1 MRVAIIGGGWAGL
14 AAAVELTSQKI
25 PVTVYEAA
33 HEPGGRARKIQT
45 NNLDLDNGQHILL
58 GAYSECLRLMK
69 LCGVADN
76 ALLRLPL
83 QWFFHPDF
91 LIQSDGLVEKLP
103 APLDL
108 LGAFIKAK
116 GMTPTE
122 KLSVMRFMTAMKLR
136 GFKLKQD
143 TTVSALLDEHS
154 QHGKL
159 RDCLWEPLCV
169 SALNTPIKISSAQ
182 IFLNVIRDGLFGGK
196 GDSDM
201 LIPQKNL
208 GAIFPQ
214 PAMDYVAQHGG
225 EIRSGVSVTEIK
237 PLASS
242 FSVVTRDDE
251 QTFSHIICAAGPHQL
266 AYLIE
271 TIPELQ
277 PTLRQI
283 ASLEYE
289 PIVTIYI
296 QYNQILTIDHAMTG
310 FNGSVVQWIFNR
322 EKLSGHKGLLAAV
335 ISASGTHREWAGD
348 VLAQKV
354 IAEIAQTFPQL
365 GAPLWHKVITEKR
378 ATFSCRPNLSR
389 PQNNTLL
396 KNFYLAGDYTHSDY
410 PGTLEGAVRSG
421 VQCAQLILDSVKP

>member
-14 AAAVELTSQKI
+14 AAAAELTAKNI

-33 HEPGGRARKIQT
+33 REAGGRARKIHY
-45 NNLDLDNGQHILL
+45 NDLDLDNGQHILL

-69 LCGVADN
+69 LCGVAED

-83 QWFFHPDF
+83 EWFFHPGF
-91 LIQSDGLVEKLP
+91 LIQSNGLAAKLP

-116 GMTPTE
+116 GMTPTQ
-122 KLSVMRFMTAMKLR
+122 KFSVMRFMTVMKLR

-143 TTVSALLDEHS
+143 TTVAALLDAHE
-154 QHGKL
+154 QTGKL

-169 SALNTPIKISSAQ
+169 SALNTPIKLASAQ
-182 IFLNVIRDGLFGGK
+182 IFLNVLRDGLFGGK

-214 PAMDYVAQHGG
+214 PVLDYVAQHGG
-225 EIRSGVSVTEIK
+225 EIRAGISVAEIK
-237 PLASS
+237 SLASG
-242 FSVVTRDDE
+242 FSVVTREDE
-251 QTFSHIICAAGPHQL
+251 QNFTHIICAAGPHQL

-271 TIPELQ
+271 TIVDLQ

-283 ASLEYE
+283 EALEYE
-289 PIVTIYI
+289 PIVTVYI
-296 QYNQILTIDHAMTG
+296 QYNQILKIDHAMTG
-310 FNGSVVQWIFNR
+310 FSGGVVQWIFDR

-348 VLAQKV
+348 VLAEQV

-378 ATFSCRPNLSR
+378 ATFSCRPNMQR
-389 PQNNTLL
+389 PQNGTPL

-421 VQCAQLILDSVKP
+421 VNCAQLIIDSKH

>member
-14 AAAVELTSQKI
+14 AAAAELTAKNI

-33 HEPGGRARKIQT
+33 REAGGRARKIHY
-45 NNLDLDNGQHILL
+45 NDLDLDNGQHILL

-69 LCGVADN
+69 LCGVAED

-83 QWFFHPDF
+83 EWFFHPGF
-91 LIQSDGLVEKLP
+91 LIQSNGLAAKLP

-116 GMTPTE
+116 GMTP
-122 KLSVMRFMTAMKLR
+122 KQKFSVMRFMTAMKLR

-143 TTVSALLDEHS
+143 MTVAGLLDEHE
-154 QHGKL
+154 QTGKL

-169 SALNTPIKISSAQ
+169 SALNTPIKLASAQ
-182 IFLNVIRDGLFGGK
+182 IFLNVLRDGLFGGK

-214 PAMDYVAQHGG
+214 PVLDYVAQHGG
-225 EIRSGVSVTEIK
+225 EIRAGISVAEIK
-237 PLASS
+237 SLASG
-242 FSVVTRDDE
+242 FSVVTREDE
-251 QTFSHIICAAGPHQL
+251 QNFTHIICAAGPHQL

-271 TIPELQ
+271 TIVDLQ

-283 ASLEYE
+283 EALEYE
-289 PIVTIYI
+289 PIVTVYI
-296 QYNQILTIDHAMTG
+296 QYNQILKIDHAMTG
-310 FNGSVVQWIFNR
+310 FSGGVVQWIFDR

-348 VLAQKV
+348 VLAEQV

-378 ATFSCRPNLSR
+378 ATFSCRPNMQR
-389 PQNNTLL
+389 PQNSTPL

-410 PGTLEGAVRSG
+410 PGTLEGAARSG
-421 VQCAQLILDSVKP
+421 VNCAQLIIDSKH